1 MTAAPASRPFE
12 LVVDQVEAPVVAPPA
27 PQAAPPKQKAP
38 LLNGVAI
45 AMMQMALVALG
56 QRALVALAACF
67 TLLTVGSAFWLWYLT
82 PEPTDRQIVSL
93 TIYALFVLA
102 INVIVRRK

>member
-12 LVVDQVEAPVVAPPA
+12 LVVDQVEAPVVAPPT